1 MFVGI
6 HSFEFIPL
14 EIDGQTKTKLI
25 QSEDFSGFFFLY
37 F

>member
-25 QSEDFSGFFFLY
+25 QSEEFSGFFFLY